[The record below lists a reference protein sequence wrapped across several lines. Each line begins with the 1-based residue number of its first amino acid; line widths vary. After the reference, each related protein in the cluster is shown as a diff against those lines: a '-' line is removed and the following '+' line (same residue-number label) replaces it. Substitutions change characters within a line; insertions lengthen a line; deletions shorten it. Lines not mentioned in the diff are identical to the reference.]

1 MYYVIGREG
10 VTLVGTDQI
19 HVRFVS
25 LSLTFQHAMMPLRFP
40 IVGTAVP
47 HVIVLVGVRIDGTL
61 TNTIA
66 NEYKGN
72 DDVSKKKSTKCIIL
86 RRVN

>member
-1 MYYVIGREG
+1 MIGREG
-10 VTLVGTDQI
+10 VTLVGTDHI
-19 HVRFVS
+19 HIRFIS
-25 LSLTFQHAMMPLRFP
+25 LSLTFQHALMPFGFA